1 MEKSSE
7 DSNQK
12 KTLVERHHKYS
23 IEQKIK
29 IVNEIEETSTNAFNK
44 KYGIDKKCLR
54 DWKSNKDKLFRCIV

>member
-7 DSNQK
+7 ESNQK

-44 KYGIDKKCLR
+44 KYGIDKNAWEIGNLIR
-54 DWKSNKDKLFRCIV
+54 INYLDV

>member
-7 DSNQK
+7 ESNQK

-29 IVNEIEETSTNAFNK
+29 IVNEIEETSLMPLIKNTEK
-44 KYGIDKKCLR
+44 IKMLER
-54 DWKSNKDKLFRCIV
+54 

>member
-7 DSNQK
+7 EFNQK

-23 IEQKIK
+23 IEKKIK

-44 KYGIDKKCLR
+44 KYGIDK
-54 DWKSNKDKLFRCIV
+54 NA